1 MIRQGIDKVFLTGS
15 ATTGQ
20 AVSRELAE
28 SATPSVL
35 ELSGC
40 DAVFVLD
47 DADPNLV
54 SDCLLFGLTLN
65 SSQTCM
71 APRRVF
77 AGDQQADEILRLLK
91 SKLSKR
97 VVGWE
102 QRSAGPP
109 LDSQGGPALAMLA
122 GPTLRMSGSQ
132 RALGVAAVKI
142 RDAISGG
149 AELVSGSLT
158 DGNSPELCGIAVL
171 DHVTSEMSVAQSD
184 LFAPVLSFIRVESDI
199 QALHENVK
207 CPYALSATVFGSA
220 ARSEQ
225 FARRIHA
232 GCVVIN
238 DMIVPTADPRIPFGG
253 RGMSGH
259 GMTRGEAGLLEM
271 TQLKAIVATRRWFK
285 PHLHSPTAADA
296 DVLEQLIRLEHSAS
310 PLQSMMAVPKM
321 IKATLEQMKIRRRQ
335 RRKVTT

>member
-1 MIRQGIDKVFLTGS
+1 
-15 ATTGQ
+15 
-20 AVSRELAE
+20 
-28 SATPSVL
+28 
-35 ELSGC
+35 
-40 DAVFVLD
+40 
-47 DADPNLV
+47 
-54 SDCLLFGLTLN
+54 
-65 SSQTCM
+65 
-71 APRRVF
+71 
-77 AGDQQADEILRLLK
+77 
-91 SKLSKR
+91 
-97 VVGWE
+97 
-102 QRSAGPP
+102 
-109 LDSQGGPALAMLA
+109 
-122 GPTLRMSGSQ
+122 MSGSQ
-132 RALGVAAVKI
+132 RALGLAAVKI

-310 PLQSMMAVPKM
+310 PLQSLMAVPKM
-321 IKATLEQMKIRRRQ
+321 IKATLEQMKMRRRQ